1 MTETRSTSTRPTR
14 NVADTDGDGL
24 SDGDEINKHNTDPL
38 VADTD
43 GDGLNDGDEINDHK
57 TDPNVADTDGDG
69 LSDWDE
75 INKHKTDPLVD
86 DTDEDGLSDGD
97 EINKHKTDPL
107 LSDSDNDGFSDG
119 VEVDA
124 GTDSTSSTSNPGVDT
139 DADGLTDIKETAEHK
154 TNPNAADTDGDGLND
169 GDEINKH
176 KTNPLLFDSDKD
188 GFSDGVEV
196 DAGTDPTSNTSNPGV
211 DTDADGLTD
220 IEETVEHKTNPNVVD
235 TDGDGLNDGD
245 EINKHKTNPLL
256 FDSDKDGLNDGDEIN
271 KHKTNPNVVDNDGDG
286 LNDGDEINKH
296 KTNPLLSD
304 SDNDGLNDG
313 DEINK
318 HKTDPNVADTDGD
331 GLNDGDEINN
341 HKTNPLVVDTDADG
355 LSDWDEINK
364 HKTDPLLFDSDNDGF
379 SDGVEVAAGTDPTS
393 NTTNPG
399 VDTDADG
406 LTDIKETMEH
416 KTNPNVAD
424 TDGDGLDDGAEINK
438 HKTDPLVADTDE
450 DESTDGD
457 EVTAGTD
464 PNDAKDFPIIVVAP
478 VIIVSPDAVFS
489 KYGDIVMFKVEARGV
504 PIAYQWFK
512 NGKPIDGAKD
522 NLLHLFD
529 VGDSDMA
536 VYTVEVYNQAGKV
549 VSFPAVLKIV
559 KAAPIISELPSRFD
573 LVYEADETIFLN
585 PKIET
590 EGPTTFQWNK
600 DGKELPGESDPIL
613 IIHDVKDTDAG
624 DYTLEATNLVGTTV
638 SETMRVSVLD
648 ESKIGLHVENNFK
661 QTLGIIDSSPAVGQ
675 DGTVYYTTI
684 GVLGSLY
691 AHQPNGV
698 RKWVHPFDSPL
709 RGSPAIDG
717 NGTIYVLEDEGAL
730 HAVSPA
736 GKKLWQFDLPV
747 EFSDEPRQ
755 YHNSPAIT
763 EGNTVIFGWIDGTV
777 YAVKDKELIW
787 KFSIEN
793 SFYSSPS
800 IGPDGT
806 VYIGSS
812 TGNLYAINPANGE
825 PVWSKPFQAGGLI
838 HTRPAIDANG
848 DIYFGCYSHK
858 FYALNKDQGVKWY
871 FDTEQDIWSSAVIR
885 GDGTVYFG
893 ADDGRFYA
901 LDTETGK
908 PKWEYKINK
917 NFQISASA
925 TLGLDGS
932 IYFSLTDNKF
942 YAISR
947 IGKEVWSVRL
957 KPENDDSAS
966 YSSPALLDDGKIYVG
981 AQDGKAK
988 GQLNV
993 IQGGSPIDN
1002 ESPWPSFGGDL
1013 QNTGRVMVKRTD
1025 ADSFRAELRII
1036 EASGAN
1042 LKIEI
1047 TGDAFDTYKLQYSN
1061 DLKTWKV
1068 VPGLK
1073 SIKTNF
1079 RGKADFKRT
1088 LDTGSAPTFYRLLNE

>member
-1 MTETRSTSTRPTR
+1 MTETRSTSTTPTR
-14 NVADTDGDGL
+14 YVADTDGDGL

-57 TDPNVADTDGDG
+57 TDPNVA
-69 LSDWDE
+69 
-75 INKHKTDPLVD
+75 

-763 EGNTVIFGWIDGTV
+763 EDNTVIFGWIDGTV

-1068 VPGLK
+1068 VPDLK

>member
-1 MTETRSTSTRPTR
+1 VTIPDSVNIIGGLAFAYCSSLTGFEVAEGNNEYTSEAGVLLDKNKTRFIQFPAGKSVTHYTIPGSITSIEGYAFFDSTSLTSVTIPRSVISISDWAFYGCSSLTSVTISDSVTSIGDWAFYGCSSLASVTIGNSVTSIGGYAFVDTKLTEVTITNPYCVIADDAFDPSVT
-14 NVADTDGDGL
+14 VILKTDKLLFDTDEDGL
-24 SDGDEINKHNTDPL
+24 NDGNEINKHKTNPL
-38 VADTD
+38 VVDTD
-43 GDGLNDGDEINDHK
+43 WDGLNDGDEINLYK
-57 TDPNVADTDGDG
+57 TNPLVADTDEDG

-75 INKHKTDPLVD
+75 I
-86 DTDEDGLSDGD
+86 SR
-97 EINKHKTDPL
+97 
-107 LSDSDNDGFSDG
+107 
-119 VEVDA
+119 
-124 GTDSTSSTSNPGVDT
+124 
-139 DADGLTDIKETAEHK
+139 
-154 TNPNAADTDGDGLND
+154 
-169 GDEINKH
+169 H

-220 IEETVEHKTNPNVVD
+220 IEETVKYKTN
-235 TDGDGLNDGD
+235 
-245 EINKHKTNPLL
+245 
-256 FDSDKDGLNDGDEIN
+256 
-271 KHKTNPNVVDNDGDG
+271 
-286 LNDGDEINKH
+286 
-296 KTNPLLSD
+296 
-304 SDNDGLNDG
+304 
-313 DEINK
+313 
-318 HKTDPNVADTDGD
+318 PNVADTDGD
-331 GLNDGDEINN
+331 GLNDGDEINLYQ
-341 HKTNPLVVDTDADG
+341 TNPLVADTDGDG

-364 HKTDPLLFDSDNDGF
+364 HKTDPLVDDTDEDGLSDGDEINKHNTDPLLFDSDNDGF
-379 SDGVEVAAGTDPTS
+379 SDGVEVDAGTDSTS
-393 NTTNPG
+393 STSNPG

-406 LTDIKETMEH
+406 LTDIKETVEH
-416 KTNPNVAD
+416 KTDPLVAD
-424 TDGDGLDDGAEINK
+424 TDGDGLDDGDEINK

-457 EVTAGTD
+457 EVAAGTD

-478 VIIVSPDAVFS
+478 VIIVSPDSVFS

-504 PIAYQWFK
+504 PVAYQWFK

-613 IIHDVKDTDAG
+613 IIHDVKDADAG

-957 KPENDDSAS
+957 KPENADSAS

-1088 LDTGSAPTFYRLLNE
+1088 LDTGSAPIFYRLLNE

>member
-1 MTETRSTSTRPTR
+1 MSADTDGDGLNDGDEINKHQTDP

-43 GDGLNDGDEINDHK
+43 GDGLNDGDEINKHN

-75 INKHKTDPLVD
+75 INKHKTDPLVG

-97 EINKHKTDPL
+97 EINKHNTDPL

-139 DADGLTDIKETAEHK
+139 DADGLTDIKETVEHK
-154 TNPNAADTDGDGLND
+154 TNPNVADTDGDGLND

-176 KTNPLLFDSDKD
+176 NTNPLLFDSDKD

-220 IEETVEHKTNPNVVD
+220 IEETVEHKTNPNV
-235 TDGDGLNDGD
+235 
-245 EINKHKTNPLL
+245 
-256 FDSDKDGLNDGDEIN
+256 
-271 KHKTNPNVVDNDGDG
+271 
-286 LNDGDEINKH
+286 
-296 KTNPLLSD
+296 
-304 SDNDGLNDG
+304 
-313 DEINK
+313 
-318 HKTDPNVADTDGD
+318 ADTDGD
-331 GLNDGDEINN
+331 GLSDWDEINK

-424 TDGDGLDDGAEINK
+424 TDGDGLDDGDEINK

-457 EVTAGTD
+457 EVAAGTD

-478 VIIVSPDAVFS
+478 VIIVSPDSVFS

-504 PIAYQWFK
+504 PVAYQWFK

-613 IIHDVKDTDAG
+613 IIHDVKDADAG

-698 RKWVHPFDSPL
+698 RKWVHPFGSPL

-736 GKKLWQFDLPV
+736 GKKLWQFDLNV

-763 EGNTVIFGWIDGTV
+763 EDNTAIFGWIDGTV

-787 KFSIEN
+787 KFSIED

-838 HTRPAIDANG
+838 HTRPAIDTNG
-848 DIYFGCYSHK
+848 DIYFGSYSHK

-893 ADDGRFYA
+893 ADDGKFYA

-957 KPENDDSAS
+957 KPENADSAS

-981 AQDGKAK
+981 AQDGKYK

-1013 QNTGRVMVKRTD
+1013 QNTGRVMVKGTD

-1088 LDTGSAPTFYRLLNE
+1088 LDTASAPTFYRVLNE